1 LLTCTDPS
9 TPTIERVPVRHSS
22 IPTTRKASSGL
33 AGLALVALLG
43 LASCGSDA
51 ESSVTT
57 AAASGGTLAPED
69 NKVAPAVVTAGLT
82 KLPATIA
89 AAIASIGTPE
99 AEAKVDE
106 IEAEWATFEGTV
118 RDTDPDIYL
127 AIEDQ
132 LDPVQDQIKAGETA
146 KATAT
151 ATTLADLFTQY
162 LSKHPG

>member
-1 LLTCTDPS
+1 MRHSS
-9 TPTIERVPVRHSS
+9 TPTS
-22 IPTTRKASSGL
+22 RKFSYGL
-33 AGLALVALLG
+33 AGLALVAFFG

-51 ESSVTT
+51 KSSATT
-57 AAASGGTLAPED
+57 AAASGGTVAPED
-69 NKVAPAVVTAGLT
+69 IKVAPAVVTAGLT

-89 AAIASIGTPE
+89 SAIAAIGTPD
-99 AEAKVDE
+99 AEAKVDA

-146 KATAT
+146 KATTT

-162 LSKHPG
+162 LAKHPG

>member
-1 LLTCTDPS
+1 MRQSS
-9 TPTIERVPVRHSS
+9 TPNTQRFSY
-22 IPTTRKASSGL
+22 GL
-33 AGLALVALLG
+33 AGLAVVAFLG
-43 LASCGSDA
+43 LASCGSDGT
-51 ESSVTT
+51 SSATT
-57 AAASGGTLAPED
+57 AAASGGTVAPED
-69 NKVAPAVVTAGLT
+69 IKVDPAVVAAGLT

-89 AAIASIGTPE
+89 SAIAAIGTPD
-99 AEAKVDE
+99 AEAKVDA

-132 LDPVQDQIKAGETA
+132 LDPVQDQIKAGEPA

-162 LSKHPG
+162 LAKHPG

>member
-1 LLTCTDPS
+1 M
-9 TPTIERVPVRHSS
+9 RHSS
-22 IPTTRKASSGL
+22 IPTSRKSSYGL

-43 LASCGSDA
+43 LASCGSDIK
-51 ESSVTT
+51 SSATT
-57 AAASGGTLAPED
+57 AAASGATVAPED
-69 NKVAPAVVTAGLT
+69 IKVTPAVVTAGLT

-89 AAIASIGTPE
+89 SAIASIGTPE
-99 AEAKVDE
+99 AEAKVDA
-106 IEAEWATFEGTV
+106 IEEQWATFEGTV

-132 LDPVQDQIKAGETA
+132 LNPVQDQIKAGETA

>member
-1 LLTCTDPS
+1 MC
-9 TPTIERVPVRHSS
+9 PTATSPRFSHGV
-22 IPTTRKASSGL
+22 
-33 AGLALVALLG
+33 AGLALAGLIG

-51 ESSVTT
+51 QSSATSAARAAT
-57 AAASGGTLAPED
+57 ATVAPED
-69 NKVAPAVVTAGLT
+69 IKVGPAVVTAGLT

-89 AAIASIGTPE
+89 SAIAAIGTPDG
-99 AEAKVDE
+99 AAKLAA
-106 IEAEWATFEGTV
+106 IEEQWVTFEGTV

-132 LDPVQDQIKAGETA
+132 LNPVQDQIKAGDAA

-151 ATTLADLFTQY
+151 AATLSDLFTQY